1 PLQSAQLFREAPPL
15 HITERGKSE
24 RARQPRARLRDL
36 GDFVKA
42 GKLNGVVTDNA
53 IECDVTIIVDAGE
66 GIKEG
71 PSFKR
76 SLIDGTLSLPFR
88 QRMQAENNGKA

>member
-1 PLQSAQLFREAPPL
+1 MRAYDRAQ
-15 HITERGKSE
+15 SE
-24 RARQPRARLRDL
+24 RSRQPRARLRDL
-36 GDFVKA
+36 VDFVKA

-53 IECDVTIIVDAGE
+53 IECDVTVIVDARE

-76 SLIDGTLSLPFR
+76 GLIDGTLSLPFR
-88 QRMQAENNGKA
+88 

>member
-1 PLQSAQLFREAPPL
+1 VLGS
-15 HITERGKSE
+15 G
-24 RARQPRARLRDL
+24 DL

-53 IECDVTIIVDAGE
+53 IQCDVTVIVDARE

-76 SLIDGTLSLPFR
+76 GLIDGTLSLPFR
-88 QRMQAENNGKA
+88 QRTQAENNGKA